1 MTSSCLF
8 SLKQSATHLGLYPPM
23 VGNLYLHNYTDI
35 CRYSPIC
42 WMEYRYMQI
51 LVHSAKWLYSL
62 LFSKMEHQNLFCC
75 FFFLGGFSTD
85 ICSLSRFLKN
95 FFLSFANIWF
105 WLNHLLLFTYL
116 LILWAFA
123 WIFRHLLLFLV
134 CCYFVLLFNSLF
146 FSCRSFGFH
155 LSVSVSI
162 DNSALMLLIWSSIL
176 VFHIRC
182 CHLLP
187 FVLGI
192 FVILPI
198 FLDITYAFTY
208 FSRLMFLRLGTSS
221 AITSWIAWFACSI
234 NSSTFLFTYIM
245 GRRGLTVIMMFS
257 HSALTLL
264 ISLTIFDLRLVL
276 WRFYLIYI
284 YYLIKVVGLFY
295 KHIIYY
301 TIYFIVLYSLSIFNP
316 FLHAI

>member
-1 MTSSCLF
+1 M
-8 SLKQSATHLGLYPPM
+8 
-23 VGNLYLHNYTDI
+23 
-35 CRYSPIC
+35 
-42 WMEYRYMQI
+42 
-51 LVHSAKWLYSL
+51 
-62 LFSKMEHQNLFCC
+62 
-75 FFFLGGFSTD
+75 
-85 ICSLSRFLKN
+85 
-95 FFLSFANIWF
+95 
-105 WLNHLLLFTYL
+105 
-116 LILWAFA
+116 
-123 WIFRHLLLFLV
+123 
-134 CCYFVLLFNSLF
+134 
-146 FSCRSFGFH
+146 
-155 LSVSVSI
+155 SVSI
-162 DNSALMLLIWSSIL
+162 DNSALMLLIWSSNL
-176 VFHIRC
+176 VFHICC

-192 FVILPI
+192 FGILPI

-245 GRRGLTVIMMFS
+245 GRRGLTVIMMFP

-316 FLHAI
+316 LLHAI

>member
-1 MTSSCLF
+1 
-8 SLKQSATHLGLYPPM
+8 M

-176 VFHIRC
+176 VFHICC

-192 FVILPI
+192 FGILPI

-208 FSRLMFLRLGTSS
+208 FSRLMFLRLGTSWLLLPAELLDLLVQS
-221 AITSWIAWFACSI
+221 TAQLFCS
-234 NSSTFLFTYIM
+234 
-245 GRRGLTVIMMFS
+245 
-257 HSALTLL
+257 L
-264 ISLTIFDLRLVL
+264 ISWVEGASLSLWCFPIQPYPLNFFNLLFDLRLVL
-276 WRFYLIYI
+276 WQFYLIYI
-284 YYLIKVVGLFY
+284 YYLIKVVGYFY
-295 KHIIYY
+295 KRIIYY

-316 FLHAI
+316 LLHAL

>member
-1 MTSSCLF
+1 MTSSRLF

-23 VGNLYLHNYTDI
+23 VGNLYLHNYADI

-51 LVHSAKWLYSL
+51 LIHSAEWLYSL

-105 WLNHLLLFTYL
+105 WRNHLLLSTYL

-146 FSCRSFGFH
+146 FSYRSFGFH
-155 LSVSVSI
+155 LSVS
-162 DNSALMLLIWSSIL
+162 
-176 VFHIRC
+176 C
-182 CHLLP
+182 
-187 FVLGI
+187 
-192 FVILPI
+192 
-198 FLDITYAFTY
+198 
-208 FSRLMFLRLGTSS
+208 
-221 AITSWIAWFACSI
+221 
-234 NSSTFLFTYIM
+234 LFI
-245 GRRGLTVIMMFS
+245 
-257 HSALTLL
+257 
-264 ISLTIFDLRLVL
+264 LTIQ
-276 WRFYLIYI
+276 
-284 YYLIKVVGLFY
+284 
-295 KHIIYY
+295 
-301 TIYFIVLYSLSIFNP
+301 LSCF
-316 FLHAI
+316 